1 MARTDPPGNGE
12 NVDDHSTY
20 VHLDNAATSFPK
32 PPGVAAAMA
41 AFLAERAVNPGRSG
55 TDLAREAARTV
66 DDLRRRLDR
75 FFNNPARDP
84 DRCVFTAN
92 ATDALNLAIAGL
104 CRPGDHVVSTVTEHN
119 SVLRPLHALAAR
131 DGLRLDL
138 APCDGDGRVDPGDFA
153 RLLRPDTRLA
163 VVCHASNV
171 CGTIQPVADLA
182 AACRERGVPLL
193 LDVAQS
199 AGSVPVDMAALGAD
213 LLAFTGHKGLLGPTG
228 TGGLLVG
235 PQVEPRSTRWGGTG
249 VRSAELAQPQ
259 QWPWRLEAGTL
270 NAVGLAGLAAGLDWL
285 QERGLR
291 AVGEHERALADR
303 LLAGLCDLPR
313 VQVLG
318 HGGRRPDALGP
329 RRTAVV
335 SVTVADRDPEAV
347 AQFLDVDWGVGVRS
361 GLHCAPLLHRALGSA
376 PDGAVRFS
384 CGPLNT
390 DDDIDRALAGLA
402 AIAGR
407 A

>member
-12 NVDDHSTY
+12 TVDDHSTY

-32 PPGVAAAMA
+32 PPGVAAAMSA
-41 AFLAERAVNPGRSG
+41 HLAERAVNPGRSG
-55 TDLAREAARTV
+55 TDLAREAAQV
-66 DDLRRRLDR
+66 IDDLRRRLDR

-92 ATDALNLAIAGL
+92 ATDALNLAVGGL

-138 APCDGDGRVDPGDFA
+138 VPCDGDGRVDPGEFA
-153 RLLRPDTRLA
+153 SRLRPDTRLA

-171 CGTIQPVADLA
+171 CGTIQPVAELA
-182 AACRERGVPLL
+182 AACRVHRVPLL
-193 LDVAQS
+193 LDAAQS
-199 AGSVPVDMAALGAD
+199 AGTISVDMAALGVD

-235 PQVEPRSTRWGGTG
+235 PGIELRSTRWGGTG
-249 VRSAELAQPQ
+249 VRSAELDHPQ
-259 QWPWRLEAGTL
+259 QWPLRLEAGTL
-270 NAVGLAGLAAGLDWL
+270 NGVGLAGLAAGLDWL

-303 LLAGLCDLPR
+303 LLAGVRDLPR
-313 VQVLG
+313 VRVLG
-318 HGGRRPDALGP
+318 HGGRRPEALGSG
-329 RRTAVV
+329 RTAVV
-335 SVTVADRDPEAV
+335 SLTIDGLDPEA
-347 AQFLDVDWGVGVRS
+347 AGQFLDVDWGVGVRS
-361 GLHCAPLLHRALGSA
+361 GLHCAPLLHQALGSA
-376 PDGAVRFS
+376 PAGAVRFS
-384 CGPLNT
+384 CGPFNT
-390 DDDIDRALAGLA
+390 TADIDRALAGLA
-402 AIAGR
+402 ALGA
-407 A
+407 